1 MKCIVLFSG
10 GLDSML
16 ATKVLQRQDF
26 EVVGLNFVT
35 PFHDSSEDSR
45 KRAEE
50 LGIELVVYHSDD
62 AYLQL
67 VAHPRWGYGKAV
79 NPCIDCRIEMCRV
92 AKKLMEERGAAFV
105 ATGEIAGQRPN
116 SQKQHQLN
124 LIARASELDGLLLR
138 PLSAG
143 ILEPTRV
150 ELDGT
155 VDRSKLHRYTGRGRG
170 RLIALAHRYG
180 ITKIPQPSTGCFLCE
195 KSYAPRLL
203 DLFKYEP
210 NPTNWDADVLNAGRQ
225 FRLGPTVKCAMGRNE
240 EHCDRLTA
248 LFERSDAKPSILF
261 EPGNFFGPSI
271 LIVGPT
277 LATGA
282 ETCSAEEFES
292 FLRFGGS
299 MILRYTNPA
308 KYENVEPTV
317 RVRYGNVDR
326 TISAA
331 PDAGVDDVHVI

>member
-16 ATKVLQRQDF
+16 ATRVLQRQHI

-35 PFHDSSEDSR
+35 PFHDASADAQ
-45 KRAEE
+45 KRAEA
-50 LGIELVVYHSDD
+50 LGIELVVYRSDD
-62 AYLQL
+62 SYLKLIANPQ
-67 VAHPRWGYGKAV
+67 WGYGKAV
-79 NPCIDCRIEMCRV
+79 NPCIDCRVEMCRV
-92 AKKLMEERGAAFV
+92 AKKLMEEWGAAFV

-124 LIARASELDGLLLR
+124 LIDRASELDGRLLR

-143 ILEPTRV
+143 VLAPTKV

-170 RLIALAHRYG
+170 RLIALAHRYE
-180 ITKIPQPSTGCFLCE
+180 IPKIPQPSTGCFLCE

-225 FRLGPTVKCAMGRNE
+225 IRISPTVKCAIGRNE
-240 EHCDRLTA
+240 EHCNRLSA
-248 LFERSDAKPSILF
+248 LFDRSDAKPSMLF
-261 EPGNFFGPSI
+261 EPANFHGPSV
-271 LIVGPT
+271 LLVGPT
-277 LATGA
+277 P
-282 ETCSAEEFES
+282 ETCSAEEFETL
-292 FLRFGGS
+292 LRLGGA
-299 MILRYTNPA
+299 MILRYTNSA
-308 KYENVEPTV
+308 KYEGVDPMI
-317 RVRYGNVDR
+317 RIRYGAVER
-326 TISAA
+326 IIPAA
-331 PDAGVDDVHVI
+331 ADECATGFQVI